1 MGTLTPAKE
10 SILSRS
16 EAETGTVVEGRTR
29 RGRPCRLIDRTET
42 LSRATLEDLLAELID
57 QDQFGA
63 LGLSEGDVLSL
74 DAPRFTHI
82 QLEGRLYRFF
92 LYRYHAVIDTF

>member
-1 MGTLTPAKE
+1 M
-10 SILSRS
+10 SRS
-16 EAETGTVVEGRTR
+16 ETETGITVEGRTR
-29 RGRPCRLIDRTET
+29 RGRPCRLIDRTGT
-42 LSRATLEDLLAELID
+42 LSRETLESLLADLVE

-63 LGLSEGDVLSL
+63 LGLSEGEVLSL

-92 LYRYHAVIDTF
+92 LYRYHAVIETF